1 MDDTSKDKDQ
11 AGLSEDAAEAT
22 SDQGAGTGSDE
33 ASGKGSKKD
42 KADKGAKADKGGKA
56 ERAAKPDKAAPK
68 RAPRRGGKGAGARI
82 AVVAVV
88 CLIVGGLVGGFV
100 GYRFLSGGTAPLS
113 GQTTLSESQLDT
125 VLGTYTYKGEKH
137 EITAR
142 DAILETTT
150 LDAAKNDDGTYNVP
164 SVDNVLSIARND
176 IVAQDAADR
185 GVTVS
190 DDEVASYAEST
201 IGSSDY
207 ATIASTYGMD
217 EDQVKSLMTSSAT
230 MKKLHDQIVTVT
242 VPSVPDAPSSPASG
256 QESTPTAE
264 YAQYIINLVG
274 DEWDSNANTWAR
286 TDGTYYAALSSY
298 TISNDSAT
306 YDAAQAAYYVAYS
319 NYSSANSEATTQWTN
334 YVNGLLSNAT
344 ISLGTLMA

>member
-11 AGLSEDAAEAT
+11 AA
-22 SDQGAGTGSDE
+22 
-33 ASGKGSKKD
+33 
-42 KADKGAKADKGGKA
+42 AKADKSEKAAKA
-56 ERAAKPDKAAPK
+56 EKADKDAKADKSAKADKAAKAEKAEKADKDAKSASK
-68 RAPRRGGKGAGARI
+68 RSSKRGGKGAGARL

-88 CLIVGGLVGGFV
+88 CLLVGCLVGGFV
-100 GYRFLSGGTAPLS
+100 GYRFVGDATAPLS
-113 GQTTLSESQLDT
+113 GKTTLSEGQLDT

-137 EITAR
+137 EVTAR
-142 DAILETTT
+142 EAILETTT

-164 SVDNVLSIARND
+164 SVDNVLSIARNG
-176 IVAQDAADR
+176 IVAKDAADR

-190 DDEVASYAEST
+190 DDEVASYAQST

-207 ATIASTYGMD
+207 ATIASTYGMG

-230 MKKLHDQIVTVT
+230 MKKLHDQIVTVS

-264 YAQYIINLVG
+264 YASYIINLVG

-286 TDGTYYAALSSY
+286 TDGQYYAALSSY

-319 NYSSANSEATTQWTN
+319 NYSSANSEATSQWTN

>member
-11 AGLSEDAAEAT
+11 AAAKADKSEKAAKA
-22 SDQGAGTGSDE
+22 
-33 ASGKGSKKD
+33 D
-42 KADKGAKADKGGKA
+42 KADKDAKTDKDAKAA
-56 ERAAKPDKAAPK
+56 SK
-68 RAPRRGGKGAGARI
+68 RSSKRGGKGAGARL

-88 CLIVGGLVGGFV
+88 CLLVGGFV
-100 GYRFLSGGTAPLS
+100 GYRFVGDATAPLS
-113 GQTTLSESQLDT
+113 GKTTLSEGQLDT

-137 EITAR
+137 EVTAR
-142 DAILETTT
+142 EAILETTT

-164 SVDNVLSIARND
+164 SVDNVLSIARNG

-190 DDEVASYAEST
+190 DDEVASYAQST

-230 MKKLHDQIVTVT
+230 MKKLHDQIVTVS

-264 YAQYIINLVG
+264 YASYIINLVG

-286 TDGTYYAALSSY
+286 TDGQYYAALSSY

-319 NYSSANSEATTQWTN
+319 NYSSANSEATSQWTN

>member
-11 AGLSEDAAEAT
+11 AA
-22 SDQGAGTGSDE
+22 
-33 ASGKGSKKD
+33 
-42 KADKGAKADKGGKA
+42 AKADKSEKA
-56 ERAAKPDKAAPK
+56 DKAAKADKSAKAEKAEKAEKADKDAKSASK
-68 RAPRRGGKGAGARI
+68 RSSKRGGKGAGARL
-82 AVVAVV
+82 AVVGVV
-88 CLIVGGLVGGFV
+88 CLLVGCLVGGFV
-100 GYRFLSGGTAPLS
+100 GYRFVGGATAPLS
-113 GQTTLSESQLDT
+113 GKTTLSEGQLDT

-137 EITAR
+137 EVTAR
-142 DAILETTT
+142 EAILETTT

-164 SVDNVLSIARND
+164 SVDNVLSIARNG

-190 DDEVASYAEST
+190 DDEVASYAQST

-230 MKKLHDQIVTVT
+230 MKKLHDQIVTVS

-264 YAQYIINLVG
+264 YASYIINLVG

-286 TDGTYYAALSSY
+286 TDGQYYAALSSY

-319 NYSSANSEATTQWTN
+319 NYSSANSEATSQWTN

>member
-11 AGLSEDAAEAT
+11 AA
-22 SDQGAGTGSDE
+22 
-33 ASGKGSKKD
+33 
-42 KADKGAKADKGGKA
+42 AKADKAEKDAKSAKA
-56 ERAAKPDKAAPK
+56 EKDAKSAKAEKADKSEKAASK
-68 RAPRRGGKGAGARI
+68 RSSKRGSKGAGARL
-82 AVVAVV
+82 AVV
-88 CLIVGGLVGGFV
+88 CLLVGCLVGGFV
-100 GYRFLSGGTAPLS
+100 GYRFVGDATAPLS
-113 GQTTLSESQLDT
+113 GKTTLSEGQLDT

-137 EITAR
+137 EVTAR
-142 DAILETTT
+142 EAILETTT

-164 SVDNVLSIARND
+164 SVDNVLSIARNG

-190 DDEVASYAEST
+190 DDEVASYAQST

-217 EDQVKSLMTSSAT
+217 EDQVKSIMTSSAT
-230 MKKLHDQIVTVT
+230 MKKLRDQIVTVS

-264 YAQYIINLVG
+264 YASYIINLVG

-286 TDGTYYAALSSY
+286 TDGQYYAALSSY

-319 NYSSANSEATTQWTN
+319 NYRSANSEATSQWTN